1 VIYLT
6 FMPSELR
13 CRKGR
18 TLFTALGLA
27 AAADVTPTVR
37 VQDGSIA
44 HAGAPEA
51 VEA

>member
-6 FMPSELR
+6 YMLSELR

-27 AAADVTPTVR
+27 AAAEVTPTVR
-37 VQDGSIA
+37 MQDGSIA
-44 HAGAPEA
+44 HAHAPEA

>member
-6 FMPSELR
+6 YMLSELR

-18 TLFTALGLA
+18 MLFTALGLA
-27 AAADVTPTVR
+27 AAAEVTPTVR
-37 VQDGSIA
+37 MQDRSIA
-44 HAGAPEA
+44 HAHAPEA